1 MTLTNLGAENYDGTS
16 TLPSATGTNAVA
28 IGVGATAAG
37 VRSTAISYSHAG
49 GTDSFAAN
57 IGNSSSSRGAQAS
70 QALAIGY
77 NAHVQA
83 SSGAAYGY
91 NATIGSSGLRAIAL
105 GNSYANGT
113 DSFAA
118 AIANN
123 TSSYGATGA
132 NSIAIGYQNKAT
144 SAYSTS
150 IGSNNNVTAQGHAF
164 GNNNTVSGTGLVIG
178 RFSEVGSNGGMA
190 IGSSAKSD
198 TFFKVAIAS
207 GQFSAVGDAQTGVSV
222 LRASTTNE
230 TTTKLT
236 MGSDTRQVILP
247 NNTAYFFSG
256 TCVARESAT
265 NGTDMGA
272 WEFKGCIRRE
282 GTAASTT
289 LVTSTINEFSA
300 PTGWSI
306 ALSAD
311 TTNGGLKVEV
321 TGAAATNVRWVATV
335 HTSEVTY
342 A

>member
-28 IGVGATAAG
+28 IGINAEATLSNAIAFGRYASATGGNATAIGDSAVASG
-37 VRSTAISYSHAG
+37 TYAVALGQGADATNTFALALGNNAQAVTGNAAAIGYSYASG
-49 GTDSFAAN
+49 SYGFAAN
-57 IGNSSSSRGAQAS
+57 
-70 QALAIGY
+70 
-77 NAHVQA
+77 
-83 SSGAAYGY
+83 
-91 NATIGSSGLRAIAL
+91 
-105 GNSYANGT
+105 
-113 DSFAA
+113 
-118 AIANN
+118 IANN

-150 IGSNNNVTAQGHAF
+150 IGNNNNVTAQGHAF
-164 GNNNTVSGTGLVIG
+164 GNNNIVSGAGLAIG
-178 RFSEVGSNGGMA
+178 RFSEVTSNGGMA

-207 GQFSAVGDAQTGVSV
+207 GQFSATGDAQTGVSV
-222 LRASTTNE
+222 LRASTTNA
-230 TTTKLT
+230 TATKLT
-236 MGSDTRQVILP
+236 MGADTRQVILP
-247 NNTAYFFSG
+247 DNSAYFFSG

-321 TGAAATNVRWVATV
+321 TGAASTNVRWVATV